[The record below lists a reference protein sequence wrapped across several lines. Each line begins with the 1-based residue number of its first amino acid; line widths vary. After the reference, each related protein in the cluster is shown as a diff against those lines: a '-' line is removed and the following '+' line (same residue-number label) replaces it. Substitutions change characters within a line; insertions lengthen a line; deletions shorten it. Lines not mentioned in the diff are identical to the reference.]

1 MTKTS
6 ANNKIRIDEV
16 IVERG
21 HAQTIAQAAAMVM
34 SGIVLVDNRRI
45 EKPSELISADGDIR
59 IKDGPATRRY
69 ASRGGLKLEHAL
81 REFGI
86 DVTGLKCVDI
96 GSSTGGFTDCLLQ
109 HGAKSVSA
117 IDAGT
122 NQLDWRLRT
131 DPRVDVRERT
141 NARELKP
148 TDFKQ
153 RLDLAV
159 VDVSFISLT
168 KILPIIP
175 PLLTGKSRIILLIKP
190 QFEVARHE
198 VGEGGIV
205 LDRALHDRVI
215 QEVDQAARRAGL
227 IRKAVAESPIL
238 GMEGN
243 KEFLA
248 LYERGREEIDAQAP
262 LVEGLDFY
270 FDGGLMVLTARYLLN
285 RGYCCDNNCR
295 HCPYEAKSPHSR

>member
-1 MTKTS
+1 VTKTS
-6 ANNKIRIDEV
+6 ANNKVRIDEV

-45 EKPSELISADGDIR
+45 EKPSELVSADGEIR
-59 IKDGPATRRY
+59 IKAGPATRRY

-81 REFGI
+81 KEFGI

-109 HGAKSVSA
+109 HGAESVSA

-131 DPRVDVRERT
+131 DARVDVRERT

-148 TDFKQ
+148 TDFE
-153 RLDLAV
+153 RRFDLAV
-159 VDVSFISLT
+159 VDVSFISVT
-168 KILPIIP
+168 KILPVVP

-205 LDRALHDRVI
+205 LDSALHDRVI
-215 QEVDQAARRAGL
+215 QEVDEAARQSAL
-227 IRKAVAESPIL
+227 IRKAVIESPIL

-248 LYERGREEIDAQAP
+248 LYERDKEEIDVQAP

-270 FDGGLMVLTARYLLN
+270 FDGALMVLTARYLLN

-295 HCPYEAKSPHSR
+295 HCPYEAIEHS